1 MKNLLKAKRRQFNS
15 KKGITL
21 VELIV
26 AIMILLI
33 VISATVRG
41 LSVSYRSAMM
51 GAMRNDAQSLAQRNC
66 DIIMSS
72 IVSIAEKGTAFTT
85 TADIDTLR
93 GNFTD
98 HGSYCDI
105 GSSFNNNIET
115 DTKMEFQVTGGPLIA
130 YDHGQYATLVPVN
143 GLLTE
148 VQTQKDIDKVANP
161 GKKYQYYT
169 ISRKDK
175 AFSTAA
181 GANTYQIYKVTTYVY
196 YTDTGYVTCE
206 GEVCVLPKTT

>member
-1 MKNLLKAKRRQFNS
+1 MKNLLKAKRRKFNS

-72 IVSIAEKGTAFTT
+72 IVSLAEKGTAFTT
-85 TADIDTLR
+85 AAEIDTLR

-98 HGSYCDI
+98 HGSYCEI
-105 GSSFNNNIET
+105 NSTFHSGIES
-115 DTKMEFQVTGGPLIA
+115 DAKMEFQVLGGPLIA
-130 YDHGQYATLVPVN
+130 YDHGQYAELAPVN
-143 GLLTE
+143 GVLAA
-148 VQTQKDIDKVANP
+148 VQAQKDIDKVANP

-169 ISRKDK
+169 ISRKTK
-175 AFSTAA
+175 TFSTAA
-181 GANTYQIYKVTTYVY
+181 GANTYQIYTVTTYVY
-196 YTDTGYVTCE
+196 YTDKGFVTCE
-206 GEVCVLPKTT
+206 GEVCVLPKT